1 MTSLGTVLDHRMRDS
16 GICGDALREVK
27 VWPQAAAAVV
37 GTGEEFA
44 VVRAALELAI
54 AEGRSH
60 QVVIGRYERL
70 QRVAAARARV
80 TGVDVDALHCIYERT
95 QRAAA
100 QLQRQLLAEMEA
112 ADAE

>member
-1 MTSLGTVLDHRMRDS
+1 MTSLGTVLDHRMKDS
-16 GICGDALREVK
+16 GICGDALRAVK
-27 VWPQAAAAVV
+27 VWPQAAAVV

-44 VVRAALELAI
+44 AARAALELAI

-60 QVVIGRYERL
+60 QMVIGRYERL

-80 TGVDVDALHCIYERT
+80 TGVDVDALHCIYERA
-95 QRAAA
+95 QHAAA
-100 QLQRQLLAEMEA
+100 QQRRQLLAEMEA